1 MGGTSRAALSTTSDE
16 AGKYH
21 IGDEITLH
29 LSAGDETFVVFAK
42 YVNRGFGRLHFYPN
56 ISTRSL
62 ITCLAVCLCVWAKK
76 AFSKVSLSEHWPST

>member
-1 MGGTSRAALSTTSDE
+1 MNFSLIYEQTTSGRDITGCTFDDPDE

-42 YVNRGFGRLHFYPN
+42 YVNRGFGRLHFYRTSRHGP
-56 ISTRSL
+56 SL
-62 ITCLAVCLCVWAKK
+62 RV
-76 AFSKVSLSEHWPST
+76 